1 METIEI
7 PSIGA
12 VNFIALIVPYKKEH
26 DILVM
31 KTVTKRWLLIQPFFR
46 KAYHLLTFF
55 GLRSKLQPDTLTPP
69 SMDMSSN
76 SMPLDI
82 IFEVTRSLF
91 KEDDHATLSNM
102 SVTCRAV
109 LPFCRARLFYS
120 IELLLRTSGSNESA
134 VITRL
139 QNLNTLFINN
149 AILSTYVREFK
160 FGNAPS
166 SGSELLWFINKP
178 ELPRLLDSLSQLITF
193 TMVGSLRLMIDWA
206 EFDEELKRACFR
218 ARARPTLKKLY
229 LSSIENAP
237 WGFVTEPVQLYH
249 LSVCEITLDL
259 EPTSEPPPPAPQR
272 FLKTF
277 SYGYCEGTLLLLF
290 ERARF
295 DFTKL
300 ERLNVDPDDMNDI
313 NTGWAIARL
322 AKETLESFEIFPP
335 DSYPYRTPP
344 LFSSCVPC

>member
-1 METIEI
+1 M
-7 PSIGA
+7 
-12 VNFIALIVPYKKEH
+12 
-26 DILVM
+26 M

-313 NTGWAIARL
+313 NTGWAIARI